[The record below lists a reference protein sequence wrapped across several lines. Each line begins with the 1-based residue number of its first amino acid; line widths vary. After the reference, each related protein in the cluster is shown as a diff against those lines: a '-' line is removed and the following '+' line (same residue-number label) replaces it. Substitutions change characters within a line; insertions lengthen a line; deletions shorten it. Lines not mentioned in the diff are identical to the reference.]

1 MLLKGGFNLK
11 KFIVCYTLDDD
22 IKREKIL
29 KGPDVK
35 KEDVLQD
42 ALDKIVRSDYFI
54 AKTDQGEYRI
64 NSSLIRYIQVLH
76 EMHCFKYHTDHQ
88 D

>member
-1 MLLKGGFNLK
+1 MFSKGGANLK
-11 KFIVCYTLDDD
+11 KFIVCYTLDND
-22 IKREKIL
+22 IKREKII

-35 KEDVLQD
+35 KEDVLKD
-42 ALDKIVRSDYFI
+42 VLDKIVRSNYFI

-64 NSSLIRYIQVLH
+64 NSSLIRYIQVLN

-88 D
+88 

>member
-1 MLLKGGFNLK
+1 LFSKGGFNLK
-11 KFIVCYTLDDD
+11 NFIVCYTLEND
-22 IKREKIL
+22 IKREKII

-76 EMHCFKYHTDHQ
+76 EMHCIKYHTDHQ
-88 D
+88 

>member
-1 MLLKGGFNLK
+1 MK
-11 KFIVCYTLDDD
+11 KFIVCYTLDND

-29 KGPDVK
+29 KGPDVN
-35 KEDVLQD
+35 KEDVLQG

-64 NSSLIRYIQVLH
+64 NSSLIRYIQV
-76 EMHCFKYHTDHQ
+76 
-88 D
+88 

>member
-1 MLLKGGFNLK
+1 MK
-11 KFIVCYTLDDD
+11 KFIVCYTLDND

-29 KGPDVK
+29 KGPDVN
-35 KEDVLQD
+35 KEDVLKD
-42 ALDKIVRSDYFI
+42 ALDKIERSDYFI
-54 AKTDQGEYRI
+54 AKTDQREYRI

-88 D
+88 